1 MRVELLYTDADPVAM
16 AARQRLVEVLL
27 EDAYETPVQMVVV
40 NSLEDAEFL
49 GFPGS
54 PTIRIDGEDI
64 DPAGV
69 GPVALGPRSY
79 DDQPLPSAELIRAAI
94 DRARGWSHGRR

>member
-1 MRVELLYTDADPVAM
+1 MRVELLYTDADPMAM
-16 AARQRLVEVLL
+16 AVRQRLIEVLL

-40 NSLEDAEFL
+40 NSIEDAEFL

-54 PTIRIDGEDI
+54 PTIRIDGEDL

-69 GPVALGPRSY
+69 GPVGIGPRSY
-79 DDQPLPSAELIRAAI
+79 GGEPLPSADLIRSAI
-94 DRARGWSHGRR
+94 DRARGWSHSRK

>member
-40 NSLEDAEFL
+40 NSIEDAEFL

-54 PTIRIDGEDI
+54 PTIRVDGEDI

-69 GPVALGPRSY
+69 GPVGMGQRSY
-79 DDQPLPSAELIRAAI
+79 DGAPLPSVDLIRAAI